1 MALADFARDHRRVPV
16 GAVRLLFIF
25 ALVLV
30 GLGVAPHGAGWGPK
44 PVSAQTARIDEIVIT
59 GSQRIDPQTVQS
71 YLLVA
76 PGDEFNPQRLDRSLK
91 TLFATGLF
99 ADVTM
104 RREGGTLVVA
114 IVENPVINRV
124 AFEGNKRIESTDLE
138 REIQLRPRL
147 VFTRTKVQQDV
158 QRILDVYRLS
168 GRFATEVQPKVIQL
182 EQNRVDLVFE
192 VDEGPLSR
200 IRSLS
205 FIGNRKF
212 SDSDLKDIV
221 ETKEYAFWRVLTT
234 TDTYDPDR
242 LSFDRELLRRF
253 YLKNGYVDFKVVSA
267 VAELTPD
274 REDFVVT
281 FTVEEGERYKV
292 GKTDLDVNFKRV
304 DKEGLRALIT
314 MVDGAWYDANDVDS
328 TIDALTDELGTLG
341 YAFVNIRP
349 KVNQRREDRAIDVTF
364 QVAQGA
370 RVHVERIDIEGNVRT
385 LDEVIRREFQLV
397 EGDAFNTSKLRR
409 SRRRIQNL
417 GFFKTAKVKNIEGSS
432 PDKTVINVAVEEQS
446 TGQVSLGVGFSSLDG
461 ALGDIGISERNLLG
475 RGQNLSFR
483 FQGSTRRQEFDIGF
497 TEPYF
502 LNRDVAAGVDLF
514 QVTRDRQSDS
524 SFDERKAGGVLRLG
538 YTLAPDLRQSLR
550 YQLKQTEIRNVKS
563 EASRFI
569 REQEG
574 KATVS
579 QISQT
584 LAWDKRD
591 NKANPT
597 EGYVVSL
604 TTDLAGIGG
613 DTRLLRGRVKSG
625 YYLSIF
631 EDKVL
636 AFLGEA
642 GHVVGLGED
651 VGIAERFFI
660 GGQQIRGFANAGL
673 GPRDITTSDALGGN
687 TYYIGTA
694 ELSFP
699 IGLPQD
705 LGFKGS
711 IFTDIG
717 SLWNIDSSGSDIFD
731 SSSIRVAAGAGL
743 GWSTAFGLIRIDLT
757 TALLKEDRDET
768 EFVRFSFGTRF

>member
-1 MALADFARDHRRVPV
+1 MMYLSFANAR
-16 GAVRLLFIF
+16 AQVRPFRARGI

-30 GLGVAPHGAGWGPK
+30 LLAAVLVFGPAPVVAQSGTIQSIE
-44 PVSAQTARIDEIVIT
+44 VT
-59 GSQRIDPQTVQS
+59 GSQRIDPQTVES

-76 PGDEFNPQRLDRSLK
+76 PGDPFDPDRLDRSLK
-91 TLFATGLF
+91 VLFGTGLF

-104 RREGGTLVVA
+104 RREGGRLVVA
-114 IVENPVINRV
+114 VVENPVINRV
-124 AFEGNKRIESTDLE
+124 AFEGNNRIETPDLE

-168 GRFATEVQPKVIQL
+168 GRFATEIQPKVIQL

-192 VDEGPLSR
+192 IDEGPLNR
-200 IRSLS
+200 IRGLS

-212 SDSDLKDIV
+212 SDSDLKDVIQ
-221 ETKEYAFWRVLTT
+221 TKEYAFWRLLTT

-253 YLKNGYVDFKVVSA
+253 YLENGYADFKVVSA

-281 FTVEEGERYKV
+281 FTIEEGVRYKV
-292 GKTDLDVNFKRV
+292 GKIDIDINLKRA
-304 DKEGLRALIT
+304 DKESLLPLVT
-314 MVDGAWYDANDVDS
+314 MIPGDWYDANEVDNS
-328 TIDALTDELGTLG
+328 IDQLTDKIGTLG
-341 YAFVNIRP
+341 YAFVNVRP
-349 KVNQRREDRAIDVTF
+349 KVNQRRDDLEIDVTF
-364 QVAQGA
+364 QVAEGA
-370 RVHVERIDIEGNVRT
+370 RVYVERIDIEGNVRT
-385 LDEVIRREFQLV
+385 LDEVVRREFQLV

-409 SRRRIQNL
+409 SRRRIGNL
-417 GFFKTAKVKNIEGSS
+417 GFFKAAKVTNVEGSA
-432 PDKTVINVAVEEQS
+432 PDKTVIKVALEEQS

-483 FQGSTRRQEFDIGF
+483 FQGSAKRQEFDIGF

-502 LNRDVAAGVDLF
+502 LNRDVAAGFDLF
-514 QVTRDRQSDS
+514 QVTRDRQDDS
-524 SFDERKAGGVLRLG
+524 SFDERKAGGALRVG

-550 YQLKQTEIRNVKS
+550 YQYKQTEIRNVKA

-569 REQEG
+569 RDQEG
-574 KATVS
+574 KTTVS

-584 LAWDKRD
+584 LSYDKRD
-591 NKANPT
+591 SRNNPT

-604 TTDLAGIGG
+604 TTDLAGFGG
-613 DTRLLRGRVKSG
+613 DTRLARARVRSG
-625 YYLSIF
+625 YYIPVL

-636 AFLGEA
+636 SFLFEG
-642 GHVVGLGED
+642 GHVLGLGQD

-660 GGQQIRGFANAGL
+660 GGQQFRGFATSGL
-673 GPRDITTSDALGGN
+673 GPRDINTSDALGGN
-687 TYYIGTA
+687 TFYVGTA
-694 ELSFP
+694 EFSFP
-699 IGLPQD
+699 IGLPDD
-705 LGFKGS
+705 LGFKAS
-711 IFTDIG
+711 VFTDFG
-717 SLWNIDSSGSDIFD
+717 SLWNIDSKGSDIFD
-731 SSSIRVAAGAGL
+731 SSAMRISAGAGL

-757 TALLKEDRDET
+757 SALSKEDRDET
-768 EFVRFSFGTRF
+768 EFLRFSFGTRF

>member
-1 MALADFARDHRRVPV
+1 MALADFARDCRWVPV
-16 GAVRLLFIF
+16 GAARLLFMV

-30 GLGVAPHGAGWGPK
+30 GLGDVPQGAGWGLKQAP
-44 PVSAQTARIDEIVIT
+44 AQTARIDEIVVT

-76 PGDEFNPQRLDRSLK
+76 PGDEFNPERLDQSLK
-91 TLFATGLF
+91 RLFATGLF

-104 RREGGTLVVA
+104 RGEGGTLVVA

-124 AFEGNKRIESTDLE
+124 AFEGNKRIESEALE
-138 REIQLRPRL
+138 SKIQLRPRL

-221 ETKEYAFWRVLTT
+221 ETKEYAFWRFLTT
-234 TDTYDPDR
+234 SDTYDPDR
-242 LSFDRELLRRF
+242 LSYDRELLRRF
-253 YLKNGYVDFKVVSA
+253 YLKNGYADFKVLSA
-267 VAELTPD
+267 VAELTPGG
-274 REDFVVT
+274 EDFVVT
-281 FTVEEGERYKV
+281 FTIGEGERYKV
-292 GKTDLDVNFKRV
+292 GKIDLDVNFKRV

-314 MVDGAWYDANDVDS
+314 MVDGTWYDANDVDS
-328 TIDALTDELGTLG
+328 TINALTDELGTLG

-349 KVNQRREDRAIDVTF
+349 KVNLRREERAVDVTF

-370 RVHVERIDIEGNVRT
+370 RVHVERIEIEGNVRT

-417 GFFKTAKVKNIEGSS
+417 NFFKTAKVKNIEGSS

-446 TGQVSLGVGFSSLDG
+446 TGQVSLGAGFSSLDG
-461 ALGDIGISERNLLG
+461 PLANIGIRERNLLG
-475 RGQNLSFR
+475 RGQNLSFKVE
-483 FQGSTRRQEFDIGF
+483 GSAKRQEYDISF

-538 YTLAPDLRQSLR
+538 YNLAPDLRQNLR
-550 YQLKQTEIRNVKS
+550 YQLKRTEILNVKS

-574 KATVS
+574 EATVS

-584 LAWDKRD
+584 LTWDKRD

-597 EGYVVSL
+597 EGYKISL

-613 DTRLLRGRVKSG
+613 DSRLLRGKVKSS
-625 YYLSIF
+625 YYLSIL

-636 AFLGEA
+636 SFRGVA
-642 GHVVGLGED
+642 GHVVGIGQD
-651 VGIAERFFI
+651 VGIGDRFFK
-660 GGQQIRGFANAGL
+660 GGLEFRGFSESGL

-687 TYYIGTA
+687 TFYIGTA

-699 IGLPQD
+699 LGMPQD
-705 LGFKGS
+705 LGLEGS

-743 GWSTAFGLIRIDLT
+743 GWSTVLGLIRIDFT
-757 TALLKEDRDET
+757 KVLLKEDKDET
-768 EFVRFSFGTRF
+768 DMVRFSFGTRF

>member
-1 MALADFARDHRRVPV
+1 M
-16 GAVRLLFIF
+16 
-25 ALVLV
+25 
-30 GLGVAPHGAGWGPK
+30 
-44 PVSAQTARIDEIVIT
+44 
-59 GSQRIDPQTVQS
+59 
-71 YLLVA
+71 
-76 PGDEFNPQRLDRSLK
+76 
-91 TLFATGLF
+91 
-99 ADVTM
+99 
-104 RREGGTLVVA
+104 
-114 IVENPVINRV
+114 
-124 AFEGNKRIESTDLE
+124 
-138 REIQLRPRL
+138 
-147 VFTRTKVQQDV
+147 
-158 QRILDVYRLS
+158 
-168 GRFATEVQPKVIQL
+168 
-182 EQNRVDLVFE
+182 
-192 VDEGPLSR
+192 
-200 IRSLS
+200 
-205 FIGNRKF
+205 
-212 SDSDLKDIV
+212 
-221 ETKEYAFWRVLTT
+221 
-234 TDTYDPDR
+234 
-242 LSFDRELLRRF
+242 
-253 YLKNGYVDFKVVSA
+253 
-267 VAELTPD
+267 
-274 REDFVVT
+274 
-281 FTVEEGERYKV
+281 
-292 GKTDLDVNFKRV
+292 
-304 DKEGLRALIT
+304 
-314 MVDGAWYDANDVDS
+314 
-328 TIDALTDELGTLG
+328 
-341 YAFVNIRP
+341 
-349 KVNQRREDRAIDVTF
+349 
-364 QVAQGA
+364 
-370 RVHVERIDIEGNVRT
+370 
-385 LDEVIRREFQLV
+385 
-397 EGDAFNTSKLRR
+397 
-409 SRRRIQNL
+409 
-417 GFFKTAKVKNIEGSS
+417 
-432 PDKTVINVAVEEQS
+432 
-446 TGQVSLGVGFSSLDG
+446 
-461 ALGDIGISERNLLG
+461 
-475 RGQNLSFR
+475 
-483 FQGSTRRQEFDIGF
+483 
-497 TEPYF
+497 
-502 LNRDVAAGVDLF
+502 NRDVAAGVDLF

-660 GGQQIRGFANAGL
+660 GGQQFRGFANAGL